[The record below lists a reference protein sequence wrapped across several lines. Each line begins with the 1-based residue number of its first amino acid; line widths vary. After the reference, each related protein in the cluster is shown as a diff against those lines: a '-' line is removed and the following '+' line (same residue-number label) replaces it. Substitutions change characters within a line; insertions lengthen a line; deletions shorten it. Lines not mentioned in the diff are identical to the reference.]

1 MEADVLRYYFGIF
14 PVARHR
20 LLIHKNPRTLKCML
34 YPKKILIIRFS
45 SIGDIVLATALL
57 RVARS
62 QFPNAQID
70 FLTKCEYAALV
81 RSNANIN
88 DTYEFDSSSGFA
100 GLRELKKKLRA
111 EQYDLVVDIHNN
123 LRSRYVR
130 MGIAE
135 KIVTINKHLLAR
147 TLLVL
152 FKWNVYRNIVSVSDR
167 YIETLKEYDVH
178 NDGKGLDIYIPDE
191 VRFLITGATAKLKL
205 NNYEK
210 IIGMCPAAKHGTKRW
225 LQEHF
230 VELGNILAQRWNTK
244 ILLFGGSE
252 DVDYCGKIADAMNA
266 ATGKTFAENLCG
278 KYSLLETAAVM
289 ESCDLV
295 VCNDTGLMHVAAA
308 MKRNLVAI
316 FGSTVKEL
324 GFFPVGTK
332 SVVLERND
340 LSCRPCSHIGRESCP
355 KKHFRCMKDIS
366 VENVVDACSNMLSLK
381 K

>member
-210 IIGMCPAAKHGTKRW
+210 IMRHVSCSKTRNEALAAGTFCGIRKHSRT
-225 LQEHF
+225 
-230 VELGNILAQRWNTK
+230 T
-244 ILLFGGSE
+244 
-252 DVDYCGKIADAMNA
+252 
-266 ATGKTFAENLCG
+266 
-278 KYSLLETAAVM
+278 M
-289 ESCDLV
+289 EYKNSSF
-295 VCNDTGLMHVAAA
+295 
-308 MKRNLVAI
+308 R
-316 FGSTVKEL
+316 
-324 GFFPVGTK
+324 
-332 SVVLERND
+332 R
-340 LSCRPCSHIGRESCP
+340 IGRCRLLRQDRRRNECCNR
-355 KKHFRCMKDIS
+355 KNFC
-366 VENVVDACSNMLSLK
+366 
-381 K
+381 